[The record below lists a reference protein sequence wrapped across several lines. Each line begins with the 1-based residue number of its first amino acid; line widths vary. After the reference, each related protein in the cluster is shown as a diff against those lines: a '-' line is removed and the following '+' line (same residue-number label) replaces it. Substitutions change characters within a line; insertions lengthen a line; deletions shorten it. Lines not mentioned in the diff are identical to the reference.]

1 MRVLLL
7 NDTSNWYH
15 YGCTATS
22 ASLIEGIKQY
32 KYFVTNV
39 PITKTYEINF
49 APNTKA
55 GFLDKSNI
63 SKFIQAN
70 PKIIN
75 LVMGNDIL
83 VINGEGTLHGLNQAP
98 LNLLYL
104 AYVAKI
110 EFGKNVQI
118 LNHSAYP
125 EHTTNISDS
134 KESAIYKL
142 VYSVIDY
149 AAIREPVSFN
159 TMKKLDINLMEAFDC
174 MPLYIK
180 NHYVTSNIKQSKE
193 LLIAGSASWL
203 QLDILS
209 KEKGNITDF
218 LTGLSAFNKY
228 LQMMQYQGFQ
238 IKFLYG
244 AKSYPAKDDREFIEY
259 MQKHFCV
266 DWEIYEAKSLDD
278 WLRTID
284 EASLLVSG
292 RFHHT
297 IAAACLGTKFIAL
310 SSNTPKMDGLMQVL
324 ESQPVIK
331 YNSPNIYNELLL
343 RSQEILDFS
352 IGTHNL
358 VNKNR
363 LDYLC
368 QKAEKNFEGLKS
380 NIILTPNSSNLLT
393 LEV

>member
-22 ASLIEGIKQY
+22 SSLIDGIKQY
-32 KYFVTNV
+32 KHIVTSV
-39 PITKTYEINF
+39 PITKTYEIKF
-49 APNTKA
+49 APNTKV
-55 GFLDKSNI
+55 GFLDKYNI
-63 SKFIQAN
+63 PKFMQAN
-70 PKIIN
+70 PEIIN
-75 LVMGNDIL
+75 LVIINDIL
-83 VINGEGTLHGLNQAP
+83 IINGEGTLHGLNQAP
-98 LNLLYL
+98 LSLLYL
-104 AYVAKI
+104 AYIAKV

-125 EHTTNISDS
+125 EHSTNIFDS
-134 KESAIYKL
+134 EESAIYKL
-142 VYSVIDY
+142 VYSIIDY
-149 AAIREPVSFN
+149 AAIREPISFN
-159 TMKKLDINLMEAFDC
+159 TMKKLDINLIESFDC

-180 NHYVTSNIKQSKE
+180 NHYVKSNIKHSKN

-203 QLDILS
+203 QLDVPS
-209 KEKGNITDF
+209 KTKGNISDF
-218 LTGLSAFNKY
+218 LSGLSGFNQY
-228 LQMMQYQGFQ
+228 LQEMQSKGFK

-244 AKSYPAKDDREFIEY
+244 SKLYPAKDDREFIGY

-284 EASLLVSG
+284 ESTFLVSG

-310 SSNTPKMDGLMQVL
+310 GSNTPKMDGLMQVL
-324 ESQPVIK
+324 ESEPAIK
-331 YNSPNIYNELLL
+331 YNSCNIYNELLL
-343 RSQEILDFS
+343 RTKEILDFS
-352 IGTHNL
+352 RGANNL
-358 VNKNR
+358 VDQTL

-368 QKAEKNFEGLKS
+368 QKAEKNFEGL
-380 NIILTPNSSNLLT
+380 NQI
-393 LEV
+393 